1 MLFSYDPGREDLA
14 GNWSMKRILT
24 AVVTFAAVFQ
34 GILAESAAGNVAVL
48 RPNELVTKQVIF
60 PNRPVVYELQT
71 DLDQAYEVK
80 LSYRATTPSIFK
92 LRILD
97 SNELNERIQYRN
109 MRRVLNTE
117 KTFVR
122 GVPGKVF
129 FVEVAMQVEGISYR
143 LSKEQMDERRT
154 EFDILLEE
162 VVLQAL
168 PRSSIT
174 LILVA
179 VAMLTSMFLCVYPH
193 VLQLVSPVHNPTKIK

>member
-14 GNWSMKRILT
+14 VNWSMKRILT

-80 LSYRATTPSIFK
+80 LSYRATTPSMFK

-162 VVLQAL
+162 VV
-168 PRSSIT
+168 I
-174 LILVA
+174 
-179 VAMLTSMFLCVYPH
+179 
-193 VLQLVSPVHNPTKIK
+193 

>member
-14 GNWSMKRILT
+14 GNWSMKRILA
-24 AVVTFAAVFQ
+24 AVVTVAAVFQ

-71 DLDQAYEVK
+71 APDQAYEVK

-162 VVLQAL
+162 VV
-168 PRSSIT
+168 I
-174 LILVA
+174 
-179 VAMLTSMFLCVYPH
+179 
-193 VLQLVSPVHNPTKIK
+193 